1 MWLITEWNNK
11 DPLTLEL
18 PDLSSTLYLD
28 FLTLTVGVNQI
39 C

>member
-11 DPLTLEL
+11 DSLTPEL
-18 PDLSSTLYLD
+18 FDLSSTLYLD